1 MNNQR
6 HINTVLSYFAGFGTN
21 NIEQISKNFTRDVI
35 LIDWIDTWTGKEDVT
50 EAIQS
55 LLDKV
60 SIIIVPEKIFW
71 SIDDTGIVATCMI
84 DIYAGNSHD
93 KVVDIIH
100 LNHAGNI
107 QSITAYKQ

>member
-6 HINTVLSYFAGFGTN
+6 HLNTVLSYFSGFGSN
-21 NIEQISKNFTRDVI
+21 NISQISRDFTPDVM
-35 LIDWIDTWTGKEDVT
+35 LIDWIDTWTGKPEVT

-71 SIDDTGIVATCMI
+71 STDDTGIIATCMI

-100 LNHAGNI
+100 LSHTGNI
-107 QSITAYKQ
+107 ISITAYKQ

>member
-1 MNNQR
+1 MNQI
-6 HINTVLSYFAGFGTN
+6 HVNTVLSYLSGFGTA
-21 NIEQISKNFTRDVI
+21 NIEQISRDFNKDVI
-35 LIDWIDTWTGKEDVT
+35 LTDWIDTWTGKPEVI

-71 SIDDTGIVATCMI
+71 STDDTGTIATCMI